1 MPRIATPSSVC
12 TVQIACNSR
21 VLAAAVAELMDAAA
35 ARAADR
41 GALALAAEFVEHGLW
56 LPPAA
61 DAEQRRRRALT
72 HIRLLASAGEMTRA
86 LELAD
91 RLVAELPPGPGR
103 AEALV
108 ERAQLEDEDIER
120 REVPLERALNDAG
133 TDEPLR
139 GRVLD
144 QLGWLRGIFRG
155 ALRAGIECARE
166 ALVIAQRVG
175 DRDFEMSA
183 AAGLSNMETLA
194 GNPRPELMARAVEL
208 EDEIGRPPLW
218 AGPRVLFCRGAA
230 VGRRS
235 SRGADTAGGGGGGRR
250 APQPSRPWSQGRTNR
265 EIGEA
270 LFMSVATVE
279 AHLTRTHRKLDIRSR
294 SQLTRLVTDG
304 ILVLTGRVDPGEM

>member
-41 GALALAAEFVEHGLW
+41 GALALAAEFAEHGLR
-56 LPPAA
+56 LTPAA

-72 HIRLLASAGEMTRA
+72 HIRHLASAGEMTRA
-86 LELAD
+86 LELAH
-91 RLVAELPPGPGR
+91 RLVAELPAGPGR

-108 ERAQLEDEDIER
+108 ERAQLEDQDVAR
-120 REVPLERALNDAG
+120 GEVLLERALADAG
-133 TDEPLR
+133 ADEPLR

-155 ALRAGIECARE
+155 DLRAGIECARE

-218 AGPRVLFCRGAA
+218 AGPRVLFAEQLLWAGDLPAARTLLEAA
-230 VGRRS
+230 VDDAARRNHRAPGHRGRRI
-235 SRGADTAGGGGGGRR
+235 A
-250 APQPSRPWSQGRTNR
+250 
-265 EIGEA
+265 
-270 LFMSVATVE
+270 
-279 AHLTRTHRKLDIRSR
+279 RSEKR
-294 SQLTRLVTDG
+294 CS
-304 ILVLTGRVDPGEM
+304 